1 MRDMRRPVLVG
12 MLVLMALLV
21 GGRGALAQDRRVVTV
36 GGYEFPPYV
45 ELDRAGGSPQGL
57 TIDLLALL
65 NEAQDKWDFQF
76 FLTSPPRRYRDFAAG
91 AFDMIAFESPEWGW
105 TASGQR
111 FEASKVFFED
121 SEVYVARKAEGRG
134 QTYFDDF
141 SGKRMAGILGYH
153 YGFAEFNADPA
164 VLKDKF
170 AMMLV
175 TDHAA
180 SIEVVL
186 RDRADVAV
194 VTKSYL
200 LRYLARNATARDQLL
215 VSDKVDQ
222 VYRLQI
228 LTNPAE
234 GPAAAELDGLLEV
247 LETNGRLPALFDKAG
262 VIGS

>member
-1 MRDMRRPVLVG
+1 MWGFRGSVSAG
-12 MLVLMALLV
+12 LLAV
-21 GGRGALAQDRRVVTV
+21 ASLFLACQDGVAQDRRIVTV

-45 ELDRAGGSPQGL
+45 ELDRAGTSPHGL
-57 TIDLLALL
+57 SIDLLSLL
-65 NEAQDKWDFQF
+65 NQAQDKWDFRF
-76 FLTSPPRRYRDFAAG
+76 FLTSPPRRYRDFAGG
-91 AFDMIAFESPEWGW
+91 AFDMIAFESPDWGW
-105 TASGQR
+105 TASGQQ

-134 QTYFDDF
+134 QSYFDDF

-153 YGFAEFNADPA
+153 YGFAGFNADPA

-170 AMMLV
+170 AMLLV

-186 RDRADVAV
+186 RERADVAV

-200 LRYLARNATARDQLL
+200 LRYLAQHGEARDQLL

-222 VYRLQI
+222 LYRLQI
-228 LTNPAE
+228 LVKPGV
-234 GPAAAELDGLLEV
+234 GPSAAELDGLLDG
-247 LETNGRLPALFDKAG
+247 LDADGRLPALFAKAG

>member
-1 MRDMRRPVLVG
+1 MWYDRRQIVAGMVG
-12 MLVLMALLV
+12 GIALLV
-21 GGRGALAQDRRVVTV
+21 LGQDGLARDRHVVTV

-57 TIDLLALL
+57 TIDLLKLL
-65 NEAQDKWDFQF
+65 NESQDKWDFQF
-76 FLTSPPRRYRDFAAG
+76 FLTSPPRRYRDFAGG
-91 AFDMIAFESPEWGW
+91 AFGMIAFESPDWGW
-105 TASGQR
+105 TTSGQR

-134 QTYFDDF
+134 QAYFDDF

-153 YGFAEFNADPA
+153 YGFADFNADSA

-200 LRYLARNATARDQLL
+200 LRYLSRNAAARDQLL

-222 VYRLQI
+222 IYRLQI
-228 LTNPAE
+228 LTKPGE
-234 GPAAAELDGLLEV
+234 GPGSAELNRLLEA
-247 LETNGRLPALFDKAG
+247 LEADGRLPALFDKAG